1 MIHVK
6 KICGVQKSFHSGIID
21 KFSQHKCGKKFG
33 MRKTT
38 LELTIKIHRLCKF
51 VQKLYR
57 FCDIF
62 FVENLVPVLKSDI
75 DLLVGVHISYSVEF
89 LQCKRLKGVVKNTE
103 LTIRTRF
110 DCTRFE
116 RF

>member
-1 MIHVK
+1 MSYEKKMIHVK

-75 DLLVGVHISYSVEF
+75 DFVGWSTHFSLGRV
-89 LQCKRLKGVVKNTE
+89 LAMQE
-103 LTIRTRF
+103 LF
-110 DCTRFE
+110 
-116 RF
+116 